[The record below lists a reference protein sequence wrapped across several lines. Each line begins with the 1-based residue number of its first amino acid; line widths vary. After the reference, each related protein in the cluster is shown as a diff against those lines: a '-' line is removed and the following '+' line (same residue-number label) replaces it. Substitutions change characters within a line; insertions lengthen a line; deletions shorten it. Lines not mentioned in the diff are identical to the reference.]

1 MRLEFGSIGLAN
13 GARLPYANGWENV
26 RESTSVRVVL
36 FSARHI
42 CVFKSFI
49 QSFIHLFAGF
59 LKRAFRIDG
68 VFHFFD
74 GFVDA
79 LTGLFSRPL
88 FPAGND

>member
-1 MRLEFGSIGLAN
+1 LLGAHDTPALVPVFGGHGEA
-13 GARLPYANGWENV
+13 
-26 RESTSVRVVL
+26 
-36 FSARHI
+36 FSRAGI

-49 QSFIHLFAGF
+49 QSMIHLFAGF

-74 GFVDA
+74 RFVDM
-79 LTGLFSRPL
+79 LTGLFRRPL